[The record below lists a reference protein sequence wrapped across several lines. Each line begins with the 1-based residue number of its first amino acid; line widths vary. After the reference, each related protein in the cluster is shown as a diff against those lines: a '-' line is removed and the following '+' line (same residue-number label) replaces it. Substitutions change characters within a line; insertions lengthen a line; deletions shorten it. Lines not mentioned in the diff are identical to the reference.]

1 MVTDK
6 GVVGDSDEGP
16 LSGHLSYIC
25 GFWVM
30 RTIYVFK
37 NKKSN

>member
-6 GVVGDSDEGP
+6 GVGGDSEEGA
-16 LSGHLSYIC
+16 LSVHLSYIC

-30 RTIYVFK
+30 KIIYVFK
-37 NKKSN
+37 KKK